1 MADDIG
7 KSLMS
12 TITAQ
17 ILEQALMLPAA
28 ERANLVE
35 SLLAS
40 LDQPDERIEELWA
53 KEAEARLA
61 AYEAG
66 QIEAYPVDEVFEE
79 FKDS

>member
-1 MADDIG
+1 
-7 KSLMS
+7 MS

-17 ILEQALMLPAA
+17 ILEQALVLPAA

-66 QIEAYPVDEVFEE
+66 HMEAYPVDEVFEE